1 MELLTII
8 LLVVILAVVVFM
20 MLKKSPSSQ
29 AGYEGKIAELERS
42 LSRIEQSLKEDFRI
56 NREESSRLAKENR
69 TELTD
74 ALLKT
79 GKDQAEKLEAL
90 INKMEEKNKEMRD
103 LIERAFRYIA
113 ENFDKNV
120 KSFNDLQRE
129 KFGQLE
135 EKQNKLVEQTE
146 KKLEQMRETVDEK
159 LQKTLNERLGQSF
172 ELVGKQLESV
182 HK

>member
-8 LLVVILAVVVFM
+8 LLVLILAGIILLVV
-20 MLKKSPSSQ
+20 KKSPPGQ
-29 AGYEGKIAELERS
+29 AGNEGKIAELERS

-56 NREESSRLAKENR
+56 NREESNKLAKENR

-90 INKMEEKNKEMRD
+90 IAKIEEKNKEMRD
-103 LIERAFRYIA
+103 LIEKAFRYIA

-129 KFGQLE
+129 KFAQLE
-135 EKQNKLVEQTE
+135 ERQNKLVEQTE
-146 KKLEQMRETVDEK
+146 KKLEQMRETVDE
-159 LQKTLNERLGQSF
+159 
-172 ELVGKQLESV
+172 
-182 HK
+182 